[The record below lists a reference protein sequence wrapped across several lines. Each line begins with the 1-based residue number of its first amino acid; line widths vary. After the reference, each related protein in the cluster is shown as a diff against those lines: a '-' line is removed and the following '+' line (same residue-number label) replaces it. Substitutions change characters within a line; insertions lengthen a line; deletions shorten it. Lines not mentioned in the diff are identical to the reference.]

1 MIYICIVRHR
11 NQRDANNH
19 EYQCETG
26 QQDSQ
31 RYFIRCFFPGS
42 AFHQS
47 NHLVE
52 EALTLLLGYQYLYLI
67 RKHLRTTGYR
77 TLISTR
83 LTDYRGRFACDG
95 TFINGSQSFYNLTV
109 SRNRITGFANKV
121 ITFLQA
127 CATDIADFAINQDF
141 SGSLLTR
148 LAQAVGLGL
157 TTSLGNG
164 LSEVGEQQSNK
175 ENDEHQ
181 EVVPECS
188 IFRSPQRENADYQ
201 HHQRHKLHRKHNRI
215 LNHHPWIQLHE

>member
-1 MIYICIVRHR
+1 M
-11 NQRDANNH
+11 
-19 EYQCETG
+19 
-26 QQDSQ
+26 
-31 RYFIRCFFPGS
+31 
-42 AFHQS
+42 
-47 NHLVE
+47 
-52 EALTLLLGYQYLYLI
+52 
-67 RKHLRTTGYR
+67 
-77 TLISTR
+77 
-83 LTDYRGRFACDG
+83 
-95 TFINGSQSFYNLTV
+95 
-109 SRNRITGFANKV
+109 
-121 ITFLQA
+121 
-127 CATDIADFAINQDF
+127 ADFAINQDF

-188 IFRSPQRENADYQ
+188 IFRSSQREDADHQ